1 MERSWI
7 KNRRLEQKNFVFLSS
22 GRNKN
27 CKIYNCSVIFSK
39 IFTLDRYRE
48 EVIEIAKEADEEGRH
63 IVQTEADDI
72 EGVEHLGAP
81 GGEGEEEEKAIVEPV
96 SGHVPGLPQAVS
108 PH

>member
-22 GRNKN
+22 GQNKN
-27 CKIYNCSVIFSK
+27 CKIYNRSVIFSK

-48 EVIEIAKEADEEGRH
+48 EVVQIAKEADEEGRH